1 MQHYSLCNLRGRARK
16 RACSAAPALREMGP
30 SKTLARSGQ
39 ASQLVEEEPAAEE
52 EDVVAP
58 SASVFACSATAKQW
72 HGAGGRQCLKLSGR
86 WGWGPMQS
94 TQLNR
99 WR

>member
-16 RACSAAPALREMGP
+16 RACSVAAALREMGP

-58 SASVFACSATAKQW
+58 SASRSSPAVLPPNSGTVQADGSASSSAAVGGGGQCSQ
-72 HGAGGRQCLKLSGR
+72 HS
-86 WGWGPMQS
+86 
-94 TQLNR
+94 
-99 WR
+99 